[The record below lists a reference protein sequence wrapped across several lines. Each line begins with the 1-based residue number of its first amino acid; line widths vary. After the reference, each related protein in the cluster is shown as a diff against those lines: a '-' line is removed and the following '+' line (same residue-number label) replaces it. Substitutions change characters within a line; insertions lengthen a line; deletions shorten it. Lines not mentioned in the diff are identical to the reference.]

1 MKHIERD
8 AKVSFQSKEEYL
20 CPLCETEFHREEL
33 HSGSGRLIAGVL
45 TDELHRLYEPS
56 IKFGEVYPLIY
67 QATVCPECWFASMDK
82 DFLDVPGTAKQNILD
97 DREKRENETRLLF
110 PDADFTKPRDL
121 VSGTASLYLVIRC
134 YDFYTKEFSPTIKQG
149 IASLR
154 AGWLLDDLDRKNPD
168 QHYDWLAK
176 LFKKKASYFYNE
188 AIRREQCGKETLS
201 ALKIFGPDTDKNY
214 GYEGSLY
221 LSALLRYKYGFH
233 DQPQLR
239 AKTLDEAKRTI
250 ARIFGVG
257 KSSKGKPG
265 PLLEHVRN
273 LYDNITRELSETDV
287 L

>member
-8 AKVSFQSKEEYL
+8 AKISFQSKEEYM

-33 HSGSGRLIAGVL
+33 HSGSGRLIAGIL

-67 QATVCPECWFASMDK
+67 QATVCPECWFASMEK
-82 DFLDVPGTAKQNILD
+82 DFFDIPGPAKQKAMD
-97 DREKRENETRLLF
+97 DREQRVAETMLIF
-110 PDADFTKPRDL
+110 PELDFKNPRDL

-134 YDFYTKEFSPTIKQG
+134 YDYYPKEFSPTIKQG
-149 IASLR
+149 IACLR
-154 AGWLLDDLDRKNPD
+154 AGWLLDEMNNKIPG
-168 QHYDWLAK
+168 QHYDWLAE

-188 AIRREQCGKETLS
+188 AVRREQSGKETLS

-214 GYEGSLY
+214 GYEGALY

-233 DQPQLR
+233 DHPQVR

-273 LYDNITRELSETDV
+273 LYDNITKDQNETDV

>member
-1 MKHIERD
+1 MKHVERD
-8 AKVSFQSKEEYL
+8 AKISFQSKEEYM
-20 CPLCETEFHREEL
+20 CPLCETVFHREEL

-56 IKFGEVYPLIY
+56 IRYGEVYPLIY
-67 QATVCPECWFASMDK
+67 QATVCPECWFASMEK
-82 DFLDVPGTAKQNILD
+82 DFFDVPGAVKQKIMN
-97 DREKRENETRLLF
+97 DRENRAAEAMLVF
-110 PDADFTKPRDL
+110 PELSFKKPRDL

-134 YDFYTKEFSPTIKQG
+134 YDYYPKEFSPTIKQG

-154 AGWLLDDLDRKNPD
+154 AGWLLDEMNNKLPG
-168 QHYDWLAK
+168 QHYDWMAQ

-188 AIRREQCGKETLS
+188 AVRREQSGKETLS

-214 GYEGSLY
+214 GYEGALY
-221 LSALLRYKYGFH
+221 LSALLRFKYGFH
-233 DQPQLR
+233 DHPQIR
-239 AKTLDEAKRTI
+239 AKILDEAKRTI

-273 LYDNITRELSETDV
+273 LYDNITKELNETDV